1 MTSIKPNGQRA
12 TTAVAL
18 IWCVL
23 AAEILAFCSS
33 YLQYNL
39 LQDAALGIFSEEAAA
54 ANDAREQLVAGIY
67 FLLFAGSGL
76 AFVLWFRRAYYN
88 LQQRTGANSF
98 SDGWA
103 AGSWFVPILCLYR
116 PYQIMRE
123 LYLDTS
129 RMLSEFGQDYALKTT
144 YLGSWW
150 ALWIFSNFLGQI
162 LFRSYQNTETLEGL
176 TNATVASMFG
186 NLIGIP
192 LAFITI
198 KVIRDFARAEE
209 LLWSLE
215 EGNQEMERGSSE
227 EGFSGAGF
235 APVS

>member
-1 MTSIKPNGQRA
+1 MTLTKPNGQRA
-12 TTAVAL
+12 KMAIAL
-18 IWCVL
+18 IGGVL
-23 AAEILAFCSS
+23 AAEVLAFYSS
-33 YLQYNL
+33 YLQYTL
-39 LQDAALGIFSEEAAA
+39 LEDAASGIFSEEAMA

-103 AGSWFVPILCLYR
+103 LGSWFVPILCLYR

-129 RMLSEFGQDYALKTT
+129 RMLAAFGQEYALKTT

-162 LFRSYQNTETLEGL
+162 LFRSYMNSETLEGL

-186 NLIGIP
+186 NLVGIP
-192 LAFITI
+192 LALITM
-198 KVIRDFARAEE
+198 KVIKDYARVEK
-209 LLWSLE
+209 LLWE
-215 EGNQEMERGSSE
+215 TEQGEGDGMAA
-227 EGFSGAGF
+227 SGEAGLSGNAF
-235 APVS
+235 LPVN